1 MVCEWGMSEM
11 GPLTIGKVDGE
22 IFLGRDFGRTQD
34 YSEQT
39 ANQIDSEVKKIVTT
53 AYDRATRI
61 IEENEKVMHRL
72 ARTLLEKEVLDGEEV
87 LQIIAEETGADISK
101 LRKSG
106 PPKPPILPGTPEV
119 VGGTIGP
126 MVPEPA

>member
-1 MVCEWGMSEM
+1 
-11 GPLTIGKVDGE
+11 LTFGKIEGE

-34 YSEQT
+34 YSEET
-39 ANQIDSEVKKIVTT
+39 ANQIDAEVKRIVTA
-53 AYDRATRI
+53 AYTRAEKI
-61 IEENEKVMHRL
+61 INDNEKVMHRL

-106 PPKPPILPGTPEV
+106 PPKPPILPGPTPEV
-119 VGGTIGP
+119 AEGKIGP
-126 MVPEPA
+126 LVPEPA